1 MVSCLTN
8 RKPVRVPN
16 FSPYR
21 KSFLYTPCN
30 CPVENCNFNEEAK
43 DEKAPKKRSTPKP
56 SRRIRKLAKPRQKT
70 AKFHPRPVTQYG
82 RMIQKIDAY
91 REPYAST
98 RIQQLSIPKVRK
110 LVAAREEY
118 QRFINR
124 CWYDRFSKRIKRSMF
139 TVYSRL
145 ANVQLPEVGPPK
157 TAKMTPEQWARHQE
171 WLALRAKHKVAKVRK
186 VKPRK
191 RAPLDVLMDRIGDLA
206 LPRSEGKKFNR
217 KLLVYYAVKP
227 GALKA
232 IASTRLLELCVPLE
246 RRRRA
251 KGPIVEKA
259 GLPEEVLKAVA
270 SERVIELSKPKVY
283 KNVKN
288 EYRENPF
295 TVEKRAL
302 KAKASDRILELA
314 KPKPDHSK
322 KKK

>member
-30 CPVENCNFNEEAK
+30 CPVENCTFNEEAK
-43 DEKAPKKRSTPKP
+43 DEKVKKRSGPKP
-56 SRRIRKLAKPRQKT
+56 SRRIRKLAKPRSKT
-70 AKFHPRPVTQYG
+70 AKFHARPVTQYG
-82 RMIQKIDAY
+82 RVIQKIDAY

-98 RIQQLSIPKVRK
+98 RIQQLSVPKVRK

-124 CWYDRFSKRIKRSMF
+124 CC
-139 TVYSRL
+139 RL

-157 TAKMTPEQWARHQE
+157 SAKMTPEQWARHRE

-206 LPRSEGKKFNR
+206 MPRSEGKKFNR

-227 GALKA
+227 AALKA
-232 IASTRLLELCVPLE
+232 VASTRMLELCVPLE

-251 KGPIVEKA
+251 KGPIVEKV

-270 SERVIELSKPKVY
+270 SERVLELSKPKVY

-322 KKK
+322 KGKK